1 MWLQKEFYL
10 DERTRGFHPVTDEVL
25 GKLPALPRTG
35 LLHLFIKHTSAA
47 LALNEDADPDVCRDM
62 ERIFDILV
70 REREPYYTHTL
81 EGDDD
86 MPAHAKSL
94 IIGQSVI
101 VPITRGC

>member
-1 MWLQKEFYL
+1 
-10 DERTRGFHPVTDEVL
+10 
-25 GKLPALPRTG
+25 
-35 LLHLFIKHTSAA
+35 
-47 LALNEDADPDVCRDM
+47 M

-101 VPITRGC
+101 VPITRGCLNLGTWQGIYLCEFRNRGGRRQVGATITGE